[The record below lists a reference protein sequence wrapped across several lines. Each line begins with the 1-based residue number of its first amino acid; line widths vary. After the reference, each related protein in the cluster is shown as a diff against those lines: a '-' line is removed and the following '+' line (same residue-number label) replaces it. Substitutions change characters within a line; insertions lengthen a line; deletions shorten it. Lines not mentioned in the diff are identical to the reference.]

1 MNGFLKTAFASVETL
16 KHVVLVPIAYL
27 ALVLAIILVIRPYWY
42 VILPLTPV
50 FAFFGLCIF
59 FTARF
64 YFDKAQ
70 SEHCQSQSNPS
81 SQLDQE
87 DRL

>member
-1 MNGFLKTAFASVETL
+1 MNSFLETAFASVETR
-16 KHVVLVPIAYL
+16 KHVVVVPITFL
-27 ALVLAIILVIRPYWY
+27 ALVLAITLVMRPYWY
-42 VILPLTPV
+42 VILPFTPV
-50 FAFFGLCIF
+50 FAFFGLRIF

-70 SEHCQSQSNPS
+70 SEHCQSQPNPS